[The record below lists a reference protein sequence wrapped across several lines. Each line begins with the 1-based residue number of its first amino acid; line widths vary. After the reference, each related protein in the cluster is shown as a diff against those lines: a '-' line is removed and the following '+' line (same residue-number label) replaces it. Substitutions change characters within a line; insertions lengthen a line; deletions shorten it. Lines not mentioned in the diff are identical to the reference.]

1 VAERRTRALSVGGET
16 VAVRVRTYGRA
27 RRLRVTVAPDG
38 DVRLSAPRRSS
49 ETAIDRFLDDLRPWL
64 ERTLAAQRARAS
76 MLGLARPG
84 SVPLAGRHVPLTW
97 IRDGRPSAR
106 VADGEL
112 LVTGAA
118 GDASAALERLL
129 RRLAREE
136 AHALCDA
143 WSPRLGVRPRA
154 VRIGDQRSRWGSAS
168 ARGTV
173 SFSWRLVLA
182 PPSVFEYVA
191 VHELCHLRELNHSP
205 AFWSLVASALPG
217 HRAER
222 DWLRAHGG
230 ELRAWSPAAA
240 LG

>member
-16 VAVRVRTYGRA
+16 VSVRVRTYGRS

-38 DVRLSAPRRSS
+38 MVQLSAPRRSS
-49 ETAIDRFLDDLRPWL
+49 EAAIDRFLVEVRPWL
-64 ERTLAAQRARAS
+64 ARTLAEQRARAGA
-76 MLGLARPG
+76 LGLARPG
-84 SVPLAGRHVPLTW
+84 VVPLDGRLAPLTW
-97 IRDGRPSAR
+97 SRDGRAGAR
-106 VADGEL
+106 LAGGAVVVSGPADE
-112 LVTGAA
+112 AA
-118 GDASAALERLL
+118 AALERLL
-129 RRLAREE
+129 RRLAREQ
-136 AHALCDA
+136 AQALLDS
-143 WSPRLGVRPRA
+143 WSPRLGVRPGA
-154 VRIGDQRSRWGSAS
+154 IRIGDQRSRWGSAS

-173 SFSWRLVLA
+173 SFCWRLVLA

-205 AFWSLVASALPG
+205 AFWSLVERALPG
-217 HRAER
+217 HRAQR